1 MAPFLITTR
10 KMFIANI
17 LRFRAMEFCHSF
29 GSSVSLACIETKD
42 ENEHLKEWLLEHGK
56 TVSHSGFFIFNVDL
70 LFSKINNLT
79 SSFVQ

>member
-1 MAPFLITTR
+1 MAPFLITAR
-10 KMFIANI
+10 IMFIANI

-56 TVSHSGFFIFNVDL
+56 TVILVSLYLTWIY
-70 LFSKINNLT
+70 FSQKLT
-79 SSFVQ
+79 I

>member
-1 MAPFLITTR
+1 MAPFLITAR

-56 TVSHSGFFIFNVDL
+56 TVILVSLYLTWIL

>member
-56 TVSHSGFFIFNVDL
+56 TVILVSLYLTWIY
-70 LFSKINNLT
+70 FSQKLT
-79 SSFVQ
+79 PSFVQ